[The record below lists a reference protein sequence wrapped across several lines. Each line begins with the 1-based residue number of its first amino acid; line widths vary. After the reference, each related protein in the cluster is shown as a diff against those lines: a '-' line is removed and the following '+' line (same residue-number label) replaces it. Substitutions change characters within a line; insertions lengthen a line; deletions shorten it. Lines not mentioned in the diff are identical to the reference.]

1 MYLCNFGHNI
11 STRCSYEMQIS
22 FLSAVGGVYWYCFGW
37 GKVLPYE
44 LASVPIFQ
52 PYTVLFE
59 ISKTFIVNI
68 IIRWTYGFS
77 GTRNK
82 KKMLFSSLFFSLG
95 GRVNYLI
102 ISHKLDGEN
111 C

>member
-1 MYLCNFGHNI
+1 MQFGHKI
-11 STRCSYEMQIS
+11 STSCSDEMQIRFYIPWVGYFGIVLVGEKSCRMNLQVYQS
-22 FLSAVGGVYWYCFGW
+22 FKHIQFYLKYQRD
-37 GKVLPYE
+37 L
-44 LASVPIFQ
+44 LQ
-52 PYTVLFE
+52 
-59 ISKTFIVNI
+59 I
-68 IIRWTYGFS
+68 IILWSYGFNS
-77 GTRNK
+77 MRN

>member
-1 MYLCNFGHNI
+1 MFRENADKFRF
-11 STRCSYEMQIS
+11 T
-22 FLSAVGGVYWYCFGW
+22 VGGVFWYRLSW

-52 PYTVLFE
+52 TYTVLFE
-59 ISKTFIVNI
+59 ISKRFTEI
-68 IIRWTYGFS
+68 IILWPYGFYS
-77 GTRNK
+77 IIN

>member
-1 MYLCNFGHNI
+1 MFRRNADK
-11 STRCSYEMQIS
+11 
-22 FLSAVGGVYWYCFGW
+22 FLFTVGGVFWYRFGW
-37 GKVLPYE
+37 GKVLSYE

-52 PYTVLFE
+52 TYTVLFE
-59 ISKTFIVNI
+59 ISKRFIVNNNYVVI
-68 IIRWTYGFS
+68 WLLQHK
-77 GTRNK
+77 NM
-82 KKMLFSSLFFSLG
+82 KMLFSSLFFSLG